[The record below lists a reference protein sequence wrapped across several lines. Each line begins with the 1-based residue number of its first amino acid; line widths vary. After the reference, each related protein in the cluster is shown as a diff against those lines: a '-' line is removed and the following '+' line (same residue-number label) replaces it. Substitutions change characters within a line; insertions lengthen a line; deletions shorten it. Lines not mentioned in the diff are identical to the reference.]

1 MALPQYF
8 GPPIEPDRISV
19 DAYGNPIRNYATGQN
34 FDPRSTMSTVQAPRK
49 KSFEDSLA
57 EISPN
62 LPRFSPIQ
70 VGSVSGLNRSDVPSV
85 GPINSNQFGNISP
98 ETLGSINTNQF
109 NPVTARN
116 LEAINSSTFQPLTG
130 FDDNYYQNLSDQA
143 SRRLQE
149 QYFTK
154 DDSILNQR
162 SNELKRRGVFGDA
175 IGENAVN
182 SVYSSFA
189 DELADFES
197 QLASAKAQND
207 IELAK
212 YNKDFDFNVLKENR
226 EGDKFNIT
234 NTLDTSLKNR
244 GFDFDIQKE
253 NRAGQQ
259 FNINNALDAAVKNRD
274 LQFDVTK
281 ENRAGDQFNIKNVLD
296 TILKNKDIETAN
308 VDRSSDAAFKNQ
320 ELRNFLTDLGFKA
333 AGDDI
338 RASSDFD
345 TGIFKAEVDSA
356 KANQES
362 LSRDMELWSN
372 IAKDPNQNADM
383 RRYANRAIADL
394 SAGYQPKTYD
404 DWTAM
409 EAAKQPPQASAV
421 PTQNPN
427 RIGETFS
434 SGRTTY
440 IAVPGPNGRPVWAAV
455 S

>member
-1 MALPQYF
+1 MATLDWQNGRPRMPSRQP
-8 GPPIEPDRISV
+8 GQSSNGIPPGTPFEG
-19 DAYGNPIRNYATGQN
+19 GNMTT
-34 FDPRSTMSTVQAPRK
+34 PRYQVQAPVK

-62 LPRFSPIQ
+62 LPSFSPIQ
-70 VGSVSGLNRSDVPSV
+70 VGSVSGVNRSDVPSV
-85 GPINSNQFGNISP
+85 GPINSNQFGNITP

-116 LEAINSSTFQPLTG
+116 LEAINSSRFQPLTG
-130 FDDNYYQNLSDQA
+130 FGDDYYRNLSDQA

-182 SVYSSFA
+182 SVYRSFA

-197 QLASAKAQND
+197 QLASTKAQND

-212 YNKDFDFNVLKENR
+212 YNKDFDFNVLRENR

-234 NTLDTSLKNR
+234 NALDTALKNR

-259 FNINNALDAAVKNRD
+259 FNINNALDTALKNRD
-274 LQFDVTK
+274 LQFDVAK
-281 ENRAGDQFNIKNVLD
+281 ENRAGEQFNIRNVLD
-296 TILKNKDIETAN
+296 TILKNKDIETGN
-308 VDRSSDAAFKNQ
+308 VDRSTEAAFKNQ
-320 ELRNFLTDLGFKA
+320 EVRNFLTQLGFQA

-345 TGIFKAEVDSA
+345 TGIFKGEVDAA
-356 KANQES
+356 KANLDTES
-362 LSRDMELWSN
+362 RELEMWAD
-372 IAKDPNQNADM
+372 IANNPNQNDRM
-383 RRYANRAIADL
+383 REYANRVISDKTANL
-394 SAGYQPKTYD
+394 QPQTYD
-404 DWTAM
+404 QWADDQT
-409 EAAKQPPQASAV
+409 QPQASPV
-421 PTQNPN
+421 PTEPPIAENQRIQLGNTVFVSYRDPDTN
-427 RIGETFS
+427 RLKWYALG
-434 SGRTTY
+434 G
-440 IAVPGPNGRPVWAAV
+440 
-455 S
+455 